1 MKLEDIKKMK
11 ERGEVFPG
19 TYDHIFKSVIEDD
32 NLKDYTAFIVQ
43 STIGRPIDIDS
54 IIFINPEYTK
64 DNILDKG
71 NTTDVLMLVNG
82 GDRIAL
88 EMNKTNN
95 NELIKRNRSH
105 LFEGMVKT
113 INVSFKDG
121 INHYFIQICFDNFS
135 LKNKLIST
143 YKLTDLE
150 DGLVD
155 EENENFVKYR
165 INLVK
170 IYKKYY
176 TLDEELTRFEK
187 ALAILSFNKV
197 KDLRKISEG
206 DEMLMR
212 VVKKIEELTD
222 DPEMVQYIDVERG
235 MELGRKEDIQIA
247 AEKAANK
254 AAKKAAKEAAK
265 EATIKTEKK
274 TKIETARKMLK
285 DNLDI
290 DSISKYTG
298 LSKEEIKKL

>member
-1 MKLEDIKKMK
+1 MTLEDIKKMK

-32 NLKDYTAFIVQ
+32 NLRDFTAYIVGN
-43 STIGRPIDIDS
+43 TIGRPIDEES

-64 DNILDKG
+64 NNVLDKG
-71 NTTDVLMLVNG
+71 NITDVLMLANG

-88 EMNKTNN
+88 EMNKSNN
-95 NELIKRNRSH
+95 GDLIKRNKSH

-121 INHYFIQICFDNFS
+121 IMYYFMQICFDNFS

-155 EENENFVKYR
+155 EENENFIKYR
-165 INLVK
+165 INLAK

-187 ALAILSFNKV
+187 ALAILSFSKV

-222 DPEMVQYIDVERG
+222 DPDMVQYIDVEKG
-235 MELGRKEDIQIA
+235 MELGRKEDI
-247 AEKAANK
+247 E
-254 AAKKAAKEAAK
+254 KAAKEASKK
-265 EATIKTEKK
+265 E
-274 TKIETARKMLK
+274 KIETARKLLK
-285 DNLDI
+285 NKVDI
-290 DSISKYTG
+290 NIIADSTG
-298 LSKEEIKKL
+298 LSKDEINKLKEA

>member
-1 MKLEDIKKMK
+1 MTLEDVKKMK

-19 TYDHIFKSVIEDD
+19 TYDHVFKSVIEDD
-32 NLKDYTAFIVQ
+32 DLKDFTAFVVGR
-43 STIGRPIDIDS
+43 TIGRSIDEDS

-71 NTTDVLMLVNG
+71 NITDVLMLANG
-82 GDRIAL
+82 GDRISL
-88 EMNKTNN
+88 EMNRSNDNK
-95 NELIKRNRSH
+95 LVKRNKSH

-121 INHYFIQICFDNFS
+121 IDYYFIQICFDNFS
-135 LKNKLIST
+135 LKDKLIST
-143 YKLTDLE
+143 YKLTDLD
-150 DGLVD
+150 DGIVD

-165 INLVK
+165 INLAK

-197 KDLRKISEG
+197 KDLRKLSEG

-222 DPEMVQYIDVERG
+222 DPDMVQYIDVEKG
-235 MELGRKEDIQIA
+235 MELGRKEDI
-247 AEKAANK
+247 EK
-254 AAKKAAKEAAK
+254 AAK
-265 EATIKTEKK
+265 EATIKAEKK
-274 TKIETARKMLK
+274 TKFETARKMLEDK
-285 DNLDI
+285 LDI
-290 DSISKYTG
+290 NIISKYTD
-298 LSKEEIKKL
+298 LSKEEIEKLT

>member
-1 MKLEDIKKMK
+1 MTLEDIKKMK

-32 NLKDYTAFIVQ
+32 DLKDFTAFIVGR
-43 STIGRPIDIDS
+43 TIGRSIDEDS
-54 IIFINPEYTK
+54 IIFVNPEYTK
-64 DNILDKG
+64 DNALDKG
-71 NTTDVLMLVNG
+71 NITDVLMLANG
-82 GDRIAL
+82 GDRISL
-88 EMNKTNN
+88 EMNRHNN

-121 INHYFIQICFDNFS
+121 INHYFMQICFDNFS
-135 LKNKLIST
+135 LKDKLIST
-143 YKLTDLE
+143 YKLTDLD
-150 DGLVD
+150 DGIVD

-165 INLVK
+165 INLAK

-197 KDLRKISEG
+197 KDLRKLSKG

-222 DPEMVQYIDVERG
+222 DPDMVQYIDVEKG
-235 MELGRKEDIQIA
+235 MELGRKEDI
-247 AEKAANK
+247 E
-254 AAKKAAKEAAK
+254 KAAKEAA
-265 EATIKTEKK
+265 EKAAEEN
-274 TKIETARKMLK
+274 KIETARKLLK
-285 DNLDI
+285 NNVDINIII
-290 DSISKYTG
+290 DSTG
-298 LSKEEIKKL
+298 LSKEEIEKLK

>member
-1 MKLEDIKKMK
+1 MTLKDIKKMK

-32 NLKDYTAFIVQ
+32 DLKDFTAFVVGR
-43 STIGRPIDIDS
+43 TIGRSIDIDS
-54 IIFINPEYTK
+54 IIYINPEYTK
-64 DNILDKG
+64 DNVLDKG
-71 NTTDVLMLVNG
+71 NITDVLMLANG

-88 EMNKTNN
+88 EMNRSNN
-95 NELIKRNRSH
+95 SELIKRNKSH

-121 INHYFIQICFDNFS
+121 KEHYFIQICFDNFS
-135 LKNKLIST
+135 LKNKLISE
-143 YKLTDLE
+143 YKLTDTE
-150 DGLVD
+150 DGIVD

-187 ALAILSFNKV
+187 ALAILSFNKI
-197 KDLRKISEG
+197 KDLRKLSEG

-222 DPEMVQYIDVERG
+222 DPDMVQYIDVEKG
-235 MELGRKEDIQIA
+235 MELGRKEDI
-247 AEKAANK
+247 EK

-265 EATIKTEKK
+265 EATKAT
-274 TKIETARKMLK
+274 TIETAKKMIK
-285 DNLDI
+285 KNMKIEDI
-290 DSISKYTG
+290 IDITG
-298 LSKEEIKKL
+298 LSEEEIKKL

>member
-1 MKLEDIKKMK
+1 MKLKDIKKMK

-32 NLKDYTAFIVQ
+32 NLRDFTAYIVGN
-43 STIGRPIDIDS
+43 TIGRPIDEDS

-64 DNILDKG
+64 DNVLDKG
-71 NTTDVLMLVNG
+71 NITDVLMLANG

-88 EMNKTNN
+88 EMNKSNN
-95 NELIKRNRSH
+95 GELIKRNKSH

-121 INHYFIQICFDNFS
+121 IEYYFMQICFDNFS
-135 LKNKLIST
+135 VKNKLIST

-150 DGLVD
+150 DGIVD

-165 INLVK
+165 INLAK

-187 ALAILSFNKV
+187 ALAILSFSKV
-197 KDLRKISEG
+197 KDLRKISKG

-222 DPEMVQYIDVERG
+222 DPDMVQYIDIEKG
-235 MELGRKEDIQIA
+235 MELGRKEDI
-247 AEKAANK
+247 E
-254 AAKKAAKEAAK
+254 KAAKEAAEKAAIK
-265 EATIKTEKK
+265 E
-274 TKIETARKMLK
+274 KIETAKKMLEK
-285 DNLDI
+285 NMKLEDI
-290 DSISKYTG
+290 IDITG
-298 LSKEEIKKL
+298 LSKEEIQKIEEN

>member
-1 MKLEDIKKMK
+1 MTLEDVKKMK

-19 TYDHIFKSVIEDD
+19 TYDHVFKSVIEDD
-32 NLKDYTAFIVQ
+32 DLKDFTAFVVGR
-43 STIGRPIDIDS
+43 TIGRSIDIDS

-71 NTTDVLMLVNG
+71 NITDVLMLANG
-82 GDRIAL
+82 GDRISL
-88 EMNKTNN
+88 KMNRSNDNK
-95 NELIKRNRSH
+95 LVKRNKSH

-121 INHYFIQICFDNFS
+121 IDYYFIQICFDNFS
-135 LKNKLIST
+135 LKDKLIST
-143 YKLTDLE
+143 YKLTDLD
-150 DGLVD
+150 DGIVD

-165 INLVK
+165 INLAK

-197 KDLRKISEG
+197 KDLRKLSEG

-222 DPEMVQYIDVERG
+222 DPDMVQYIDVEKG
-235 MELGRKEDIQIA
+235 MEYGHKLDIQQA
-247 AEKAANK
+247 VEKAEKK
-254 AAKKAAKEAAK
+254 AEEKAQKV
-265 EATIKTEKK
+265 
-274 TKIETARKMLK
+274 KIETARKMLEK
-285 DNLDI
+285 NIRIEDI
-290 DSISKYTG
+290 IDITG
-298 LSKEEIKKL
+298 LSNEEIEKIEEK

>member
-1 MKLEDIKKMK
+1 MKLKDIKKMK

-32 NLKDYTAFIVQ
+32 NLRDFTAYIVGN
-43 STIGRPIDIDS
+43 TIGRPIDEDS

-64 DNILDKG
+64 DNVLDKG
-71 NTTDVLMLVNG
+71 NITDVLMLANG

-88 EMNKTNN
+88 EMNKSNSK
-95 NELIKRNRSH
+95 ELIKRNKSH

-121 INHYFIQICFDNFS
+121 IEYYFMQICFDNFS
-135 LKNKLIST
+135 VKNKLIST

-150 DGLVD
+150 DGIVD

-165 INLVK
+165 INLAK

-176 TLDEELTRFEK
+176 TLDEKLTRFEK
-187 ALAILSFNKV
+187 ALAILSFSKV
-197 KDLRKISEG
+197 KDLRKISKG

-222 DPEMVQYIDVERG
+222 DPDMVQYIDIEKG
-235 MELGRKEDIQIA
+235 MELGRKEDI
-247 AEKAANK
+247 E
-254 AAKKAAKEAAK
+254 KAAKEAAEKAAIK
-265 EATIKTEKK
+265 E
-274 TKIETARKMLK
+274 KIETAKKMLEK
-285 DNLDI
+285 NMKLEDI
-290 DSISKYTG
+290 IDITG
-298 LSKEEIKKL
+298 LSKEEIQKIEENK

>member
-1 MKLEDIKKMK
+1 MTLDDVKKMK

-19 TYDHIFKSVIEDD
+19 TYDHVFKSVIEDD
-32 NLKDYTAFIVQ
+32 NLKDFTAFVVGR
-43 STIGRPIDIDS
+43 TIGRSIDEDS

-71 NTTDVLMLVNG
+71 NITDVLMLANG
-82 GDRIAL
+82 GDRISL
-88 EMNKTNN
+88 EMNRSNDNK
-95 NELIKRNRSH
+95 LIKRNKSH

-121 INHYFIQICFDNFS
+121 IDHYFMQICFDNFS
-135 LKNKLIST
+135 VKNKLIST

-165 INLVK
+165 INLAK

-187 ALAILSFNKV
+187 ALAILSFNKI
-197 KDLRKISEG
+197 KDLRKLSEG

-222 DPEMVQYIDVERG
+222 DPDMVQYIDVEKG
-235 MELGRKEDIQIA
+235 MEYGHKLDIQQA
-247 AEKAANK
+247 VEKAEKK
-254 AAKKAAKEAAK
+254 AEEKAKKV
-265 EATIKTEKK
+265 
-274 TKIETARKMLK
+274 KIETAKKMLEK
-285 DNLDI
+285 NMKIEDI
-290 DSISKYTG
+290 IDITG
-298 LSKEEIKKL
+298 LSKEEIQKIEEK

>member
-1 MKLEDIKKMK
+1 MTLDDVKKMK

-19 TYDHIFKSVIEDD
+19 TYDHVFKSVIEDD
-32 NLKDYTAFIVQ
+32 NLKDFTAFVVGR
-43 STIGRPIDIDS
+43 TIGRSIDEDS

-71 NTTDVLMLVNG
+71 NVTDVLMLANG
-82 GDRIAL
+82 GDRISL
-88 EMNKTNN
+88 EMNRSNDNK
-95 NELIKRNRSH
+95 LIKRNKSH

-121 INHYFIQICFDNFS
+121 IDHYFMQICFDNFS
-135 LKNKLIST
+135 VKNKLIST

-165 INLVK
+165 INLAK

-187 ALAILSFNKV
+187 ALAILSFNKI
-197 KDLRKISEG
+197 KDLRKLSEG

-222 DPEMVQYIDVERG
+222 DPDMVQYIDVEKG
-235 MELGRKEDIQIA
+235 MEYGHKLDIQQA
-247 AEKAANK
+247 VEKAEKK
-254 AAKKAAKEAAK
+254 TAKEVAI
-265 EATIKTEKK
+265 ETEKK
-274 TKIETARKMLK
+274 TKVETARKMLDEK
-285 DNLDI
+285 LDI
-290 DSISKYTG
+290 NLISKITG
-298 LSKEEIKKL
+298 MSKEEIEKLT

>member
-1 MKLEDIKKMK
+1 MKLEDVKKMK

-32 NLKDYTAFIVQ
+32 DLKDFTAFIVGR
-43 STIGRPIDIDS
+43 TIGKSIDEES

-64 DNILDKG
+64 DNVLDKG
-71 NTTDVLMLVNG
+71 NITDVLMLANG
-82 GDRIAL
+82 GDRISF
-88 EMNKTNN
+88 EMNRRNDN
-95 NELIKRNRSH
+95 DLIKRNRSH

-121 INHYFIQICFDNFS
+121 IDYYFIQICFDNFS
-135 LKNKLIST
+135 LKDRLIST
-143 YKLTDLE
+143 YKLTDLD
-150 DGLVD
+150 DGIVD

-165 INLVK
+165 INLAK

-176 TLDEELTRFEK
+176 TLDEMLTRFEK

-197 KDLRKISEG
+197 KDLRKISKG

-222 DPEMVQYIDVERG
+222 DPEMVQYIDVEKG
-235 MELGRKEDIQIA
+235 MELGRKKDIKEA
-247 AEKAANK
+247 AKK
-254 AAKKAAKEAAK
+254 AAKKAAIET
-265 EATIKTEKK
+265 EEKTR
-274 TKIETARKMLK
+274 IETARKMLK

>member
-1 MKLEDIKKMK
+1 MTLKDIKKMK

-32 NLKDYTAFIVQ
+32 NLKDFTAFIVGR
-43 STIGRPIDIDS
+43 TIGKTIDEES

-71 NTTDVLMLVNG
+71 NITDVLMLANG
-82 GDRIAL
+82 GDRISL
-88 EMNKTNN
+88 EMNRRNDN
-95 NELIKRNRSH
+95 DLIKRNRSH

-121 INHYFIQICFDNFS
+121 INHYFMQICFDNFS
-135 LKNKLIST
+135 LKDRLIST

-150 DGLVD
+150 DGIPD

-197 KDLRKISEG
+197 EDLRKISEG

-222 DPEMVQYIDVERG
+222 DPDMVQYIDVEKG
-235 MELGRKEDIQIA
+235 MELGRKEDI
-247 AEKAANK
+247 E
-254 AAKKAAKEAAK
+254 KAAKEAAK
-265 EATIKTEKK
+265 ETT
-274 TKIETARKMLK
+274 IETAKKMLK
-285 DNLDI
+285 DKLDI
-290 DSISKYTG
+290 ESIIKYTG
-298 LSKEEIKKL
+298 LSKEEIQKIEEN

>member
-1 MKLEDIKKMK
+1 
-11 ERGEVFPG
+11 
-19 TYDHIFKSVIEDD
+19 
-32 NLKDYTAFIVQ
+32 
-43 STIGRPIDIDS
+43 
-54 IIFINPEYTK
+54 
-64 DNILDKG
+64 
-71 NTTDVLMLVNG
+71 MLANG

-88 EMNKTNN
+88 EMNKSNN
-95 NELIKRNRSH
+95 GDLIKRNKSH

-121 INHYFIQICFDNFS
+121 ITYYFMQICFDNFS

-155 EENENFVKYR
+155 EENENFIKYR
-165 INLVK
+165 INLAK

-187 ALAILSFNKV
+187 ALAILSFSKV

-222 DPEMVQYIDVERG
+222 DPDMVQYIDVEKG
-235 MELGRKEDIQIA
+235 MELGRKEDI
-247 AEKAANK
+247 E
-254 AAKKAAKEAAK
+254 KAAKEAAK
-265 EATIKTEKK
+265 EASKK
-274 TKIETARKMLK
+274 EKIETARKLLK
-285 DNLDI
+285 NKVDI
-290 DSISKYTG
+290 NIIADSTG
-298 LSKEEIKKL
+298 LSKDEINKLKEA

>member
-1 MKLEDIKKMK
+1 MTLKDVKKMK

-19 TYDHIFKSVIEDD
+19 TYDHVFKSVIEDD
-32 NLKDYTAFIVQ
+32 DLKDFTAFVVGR
-43 STIGRPIDIDS
+43 TIGRSIDIDS

-71 NTTDVLMLVNG
+71 NITDVLMLANG
-82 GDRIAL
+82 GDRISL
-88 EMNKTNN
+88 EMNRSNDNK
-95 NELIKRNRSH
+95 LVKRNKSH

-121 INHYFIQICFDNFS
+121 IDYYFIQICFDNFS
-135 LKNKLIST
+135 LKDKLIST
-143 YKLTDLE
+143 YKLTDLD
-150 DGLVD
+150 DGIVD

-165 INLVK
+165 INLAK

-197 KDLRKISEG
+197 KDLRKLSEG

-222 DPEMVQYIDVERG
+222 DPDMVQYIDVEKG
-235 MELGRKEDIQIA
+235 MEYGHKLDIQQA
-247 AEKAANK
+247 VEKA
-254 AAKKAAKEAAK
+254 
-265 EATIKTEKK
+265 EKK
-274 TKIETARKMLK
+274 TAIETARKMLEK
-285 DNLDI
+285 NMRIEDI
-290 DSISKYTG
+290 IDITG
-298 LSKEEIKKL
+298 LSKEEIEKIEDN

>member
-1 MKLEDIKKMK
+1 MAINDIKKMK

-32 NLKDYTAFIVQ
+32 NLKDFTAYIVGN
-43 STIGRPIDIDS
+43 TIGRPIDEES

-64 DNILDKG
+64 DNVLDKG
-71 NTTDVLMLVNG
+71 NITDVLMLANG

-88 EMNKTNN
+88 EMNRHND
-95 NELIKRNRSH
+95 NELIKRNKSH

-121 INHYFIQICFDNFS
+121 IEHYFMQICFDNFS
-135 LKNKLIST
+135 VKNKLISI

-165 INLVK
+165 INLAK

-222 DPEMVQYIDVERG
+222 DPDMVQYIDVEKG
-235 MELGRKEDIQIA
+235 MELGRKEDI
-247 AEKAANK
+247 EK
-254 AAKKAAKEAAK
+254 AAK
-265 EATIKTEKK
+265 EATIKAEKK
-274 TKIETARKMLK
+274 TKFETARKMLEDK
-285 DNLDI
+285 LDI
-290 DSISKYTG
+290 NIISKYTD
-298 LSKEEIKKL
+298 LSKEEIEKLT

>member
-1 MKLEDIKKMK
+1 MTLEDIKKMK

-32 NLKDYTAFIVQ
+32 NLRDFTAYIVGN
-43 STIGRPIDIDS
+43 TIGRPIDEES

-64 DNILDKG
+64 DNVLDKG
-71 NTTDVLMLVNG
+71 NITDVLMLANG

-88 EMNKTNN
+88 EMNKSNN
-95 NELIKRNRSH
+95 GDLIKRNKSH

-121 INHYFIQICFDNFS
+121 ITYYFMQICFDNFS

-155 EENENFVKYR
+155 EENENFIKYR
-165 INLVK
+165 INLAK

-187 ALAILSFNKV
+187 ALAILSFSKV

-222 DPEMVQYIDVERG
+222 DPDMVQYIDVEKG
-235 MELGRKEDIQIA
+235 MELGRKEDI
-247 AEKAANK
+247 E
-254 AAKKAAKEAAK
+254 KAAKEAAEK
-265 EATIKTEKK
+265 E
-274 TKIETARKMLK
+274 KIETARKLLK
-285 DNLDI
+285 NKVDI
-290 DSISKYTG
+290 NIIADSTG
-298 LSKEEIKKL
+298 LSKDEINKLKEA

>member
-1 MKLEDIKKMK
+1 MTLEDIKKMK

-32 NLKDYTAFIVQ
+32 NLRDFTAYIVGN
-43 STIGRPIDIDS
+43 TIGRPIDEES

-64 DNILDKG
+64 NNVLDKG
-71 NTTDVLMLVNG
+71 NITDVLMLANG

-88 EMNKTNN
+88 EMNKSNN
-95 NELIKRNRSH
+95 GDLIKRNKSH

-121 INHYFIQICFDNFS
+121 ITYYFMQICFDNFS

-155 EENENFVKYR
+155 EENENFIKYR
-165 INLVK
+165 INLAK

-187 ALAILSFNKV
+187 ALAILSFSKV

-222 DPEMVQYIDVERG
+222 DPDMVQYIDVEKG
-235 MELGRKEDIQIA
+235 MELGRKEDI
-247 AEKAANK
+247 E
-254 AAKKAAKEAAK
+254 KAAKEAAK
-265 EATIKTEKK
+265 EASKK
-274 TKIETARKMLK
+274 EKIETARKLLK
-285 DNLDI
+285 NKVDI
-290 DSISKYTG
+290 NIIADSTG
-298 LSKEEIKKL
+298 LSKDEINKLKEA

>member
-1 MKLEDIKKMK
+1 MTLEDIKKMK

-32 NLKDYTAFIVQ
+32 DLKDFTAFIVGR
-43 STIGRPIDIDS
+43 TIGRYIDEDS
-54 IIFINPEYTK
+54 IIFVNPEYTK
-64 DNILDKG
+64 DNALDKG
-71 NTTDVLMLVNG
+71 NITDVLMLANG
-82 GDRIAL
+82 GDRISL
-88 EMNKTNN
+88 EMNRHNN

-121 INHYFIQICFDNFS
+121 INHYFMQICFDNFS
-135 LKNKLIST
+135 LKDKLIST
-143 YKLTDLE
+143 YKLTDLD
-150 DGLVD
+150 DGIVD

-165 INLVK
+165 INLAK

-197 KDLRKISEG
+197 KDLRKLSEG

-222 DPEMVQYIDVERG
+222 DPDMVQYIDVERG
-235 MELGRKEDIQIA
+235 MELGRKEDI
-247 AEKAANK
+247 E
-254 AAKKAAKEAAK
+254 KAAKEAAK
-265 EATIKTEKK
+265 KAAEEATKEN
-274 TKIETARKMLK
+274 KIETARKLLK
-285 DNLDI
+285 NNVDINIII
-290 DSISKYTG
+290 DSTG
-298 LSKEEIKKL
+298 LSKEEIEKLK

>member
-1 MKLEDIKKMK
+1 MTLKDVKKMK

-19 TYDHIFKSVIEDD
+19 TYDHVFKSVIEDD
-32 NLKDYTAFIVQ
+32 DLKDFTAFVVGR
-43 STIGRPIDIDS
+43 TIGRSIDIDS

-71 NTTDVLMLVNG
+71 NITDVLMLANG
-82 GDRIAL
+82 GDRISL
-88 EMNKTNN
+88 EMNRSNDNK
-95 NELIKRNRSH
+95 LVKRNKSH

-121 INHYFIQICFDNFS
+121 IDYYFIQICFDNFS
-135 LKNKLIST
+135 LKDKLIST
-143 YKLTDLE
+143 YKLTDLD
-150 DGLVD
+150 DGIVD

-165 INLVK
+165 INLAK

-197 KDLRKISEG
+197 KDLRKLSEG

-222 DPEMVQYIDVERG
+222 DPDMVQYIDVEKG
-235 MELGRKEDIQIA
+235 MEYGHKLDIQEA
-247 AEKAANK
+247 VEKAEKK
-254 AAKKAAKEAAK
+254 AEEKAQKV
-265 EATIKTEKK
+265 
-274 TKIETARKMLK
+274 KIETARLMLEDGL
-285 DNLDI
+285 DNKL
-290 DSISKYTG
+290 ISKYTG
-298 LSKEEIKKL
+298 LTNVELEKLKK

>member
-1 MKLEDIKKMK
+1 MTLEDIKKMK

-32 NLKDYTAFIVQ
+32 NLRDFTAYIVGN
-43 STIGRPIDIDS
+43 TIGRPIDEES

-64 DNILDKG
+64 DNVLDKG
-71 NTTDVLMLVNG
+71 NITDVLMLANG
-82 GDRIAL
+82 GDRISL
-88 EMNKTNN
+88 EMNRSNN
-95 NELIKRNRSH
+95 NDLIKRNKSH

-121 INHYFIQICFDNFS
+121 IDHYFIQICFDNFS

-150 DGLVD
+150 DGIVD

-165 INLVK
+165 INLAK

-187 ALAILSFNKV
+187 ALAILSFSKV

-222 DPEMVQYIDVERG
+222 DPDMVQYIDVEKG
-235 MELGRKEDIQIA
+235 MELGRKEDI
-247 AEKAANK
+247 EK
-254 AAKKAAKEAAK
+254 AAKKAAKEASKK
-265 EATIKTEKK
+265 E
-274 TKIETARKMLK
+274 KIETAKKMLK
-285 DNLDI
+285 DKLDVNV
-290 DSISKYTG
+290 ISKYTG
-298 LSKEEIKKL
+298 LSKEEINSLN

>member
-1 MKLEDIKKMK
+1 MAINDIKKMK

-32 NLKDYTAFIVQ
+32 NLKDFTAYIVGN
-43 STIGRPIDIDS
+43 TIGRPIDEES

-64 DNILDKG
+64 DNVLDKG
-71 NTTDVLMLVNG
+71 NITDVLMLANG

-88 EMNKTNN
+88 EMNRHND
-95 NELIKRNRSH
+95 NELIKRNKSH

-121 INHYFIQICFDNFS
+121 IEHYFMQICFDNFS
-135 LKNKLIST
+135 VKNKLIST

-165 INLVK
+165 INLAK

-222 DPEMVQYIDVERG
+222 DPDMVQYIDVEKG
-235 MELGRKEDIQIA
+235 MELGRKEDI
-247 AEKAANK
+247 EK
-254 AAKKAAKEAAK
+254 AAK
-265 EATIKTEKK
+265 EATIKAEKK
-274 TKIETARKMLK
+274 TKFETARKMLEDK
-285 DNLDI
+285 LDI
-290 DSISKYTG
+290 NIISKYTD
-298 LSKEEIKKL
+298 LSKEEIEKLT

>member
-1 MKLEDIKKMK
+1 MTLEDIKKMK

-32 NLKDYTAFIVQ
+32 NLRDFTAYIVGN
-43 STIGRPIDIDS
+43 TIGRPIDEES

-64 DNILDKG
+64 DNVLDKG
-71 NTTDVLMLVNG
+71 NITDVLMLANG

-88 EMNKTNN
+88 EMNKSNN
-95 NELIKRNRSH
+95 GDLIKRNKSH

-121 INHYFIQICFDNFS
+121 IMYYFMQICFDNFS

-155 EENENFVKYR
+155 EENENFIKYR
-165 INLVK
+165 INLAK

-187 ALAILSFNKV
+187 ALAILSFSKV

-222 DPEMVQYIDVERG
+222 DPDMVQYIDVEKG
-235 MELGRKEDIQIA
+235 MELGRKEDI
-247 AEKAANK
+247 E
-254 AAKKAAKEAAK
+254 KAAKEASKK
-265 EATIKTEKK
+265 E
-274 TKIETARKMLK
+274 KIETARKLLK
-285 DNLDI
+285 NKVDI
-290 DSISKYTG
+290 NIIADSTG
-298 LSKEEIKKL
+298 LSKDEINKLKEA

>member
-1 MKLEDIKKMK
+1 MKLKDIKKMK

-32 NLKDYTAFIVQ
+32 NLRDFTAYIVGN
-43 STIGRPIDIDS
+43 TIGRPIDEDS

-64 DNILDKG
+64 DNVLDKG
-71 NTTDVLMLVNG
+71 NITDVLMLANG

-88 EMNKTNN
+88 EMNKSNSK
-95 NELIKRNRSH
+95 ELIKRNKSH

-121 INHYFIQICFDNFS
+121 IEYYFMQICFDNFS
-135 LKNKLIST
+135 VKNKLIST

-150 DGLVD
+150 DGIVD

-165 INLVK
+165 INLAK

-187 ALAILSFNKV
+187 ALAILSFSKV
-197 KDLRKISEG
+197 KDLRKISKG

-222 DPEMVQYIDVERG
+222 DPDMVQYIDIEKG
-235 MELGRKEDIQIA
+235 IELGRKEDI
-247 AEKAANK
+247 E
-254 AAKKAAKEAAK
+254 KAAKEAAEKAAIK
-265 EATIKTEKK
+265 E
-274 TKIETARKMLK
+274 KIETAKKMLEK
-285 DNLDI
+285 NMKLEDI
-290 DSISKYTG
+290 IDITG
-298 LSKEEIKKL
+298 LSKEEIQKIEEN